1 MIRILCTF
9 AILMNQPVFAADE
22 SEGTVLITGA
32 NRGIGLAL
40 AEEFNKHGYSVIGT
54 ARKPEQ
60 AVALKALDV
69 RVEALDV
76 TDKNSVARLAKT
88 LEGVSIDILINN
100 AGIFDRSSKSF
111 ETLDVDSFNIAFEV
125 NSMGALRVI
134 QGLLPNIAASDRK
147 VIANTSTILSSNE
160 LNTRGGNLAYRASKA
175 ALNSA
180 IKSLSAEYA
189 DRGYVFA
196 LVHPGWVK
204 TDLTNHTG
212 NYTTQES
219 AAGLFKI
226 ITGLDASDNGHFY
239 DFQGKELP
247 W

>member
-1 MIRILCTF
+1 MT
-9 AILMNQPVFAADE
+9 QPVFAAE
-22 SEGTVLITGA
+22 KSEGTVLITGA

-40 AEEFNKHGYSVIGT
+40 AEEFKSHGFSVIGT
-54 ARKPEQ
+54 ARKPDE
-60 AVALKALDV
+60 AVELKALGV

-76 TDKNSVARLAKT
+76 TDKNSVAQLAKNI
-88 LEGVSIDILINN
+88 EGVGIDILINN

-111 ETLDVDSFNIAFEV
+111 ETLDIDSFNIAFAV

-134 QGLLPNIAASDRK
+134 QGLLPNLAASDRK
-147 VIANTSTILSSNE
+147 VIASTSTILSSME

-180 IKSLSAEYA
+180 IKSLSGEYA
-189 DRGYVFA
+189 DRGYIFA
-196 LVHPGWVK
+196 LMHPGWVK
-204 TDLTNHTG
+204 TDLTNNTG
-212 NYTTQES
+212 NYTTEQS
-219 AAGLFKI
+219 AAGLFKV
-226 ITGLDASDNGHFY
+226 ITGLDVSDNGHFY